1 MKMKKI
7 ISILF
12 CCACAFS
19 APVELCASFECDDC
33 YSIHVSKVD
42 SLEKEQWLLKDSVEC
57 ECGMW
62 LPPSFKIK
70 NFPGESL
77 SGTGGGC
84 VSIGERGRKMKMP
97 VEPQMVVQIGR
108 ASCRERV

>member
-1 MKMKKI
+1 MKRFLG
-7 ISILF
+7 LF
-12 CCACAFS
+12 CSYVCAFS
-19 APVELCASFECDDC
+19 APIELCASFECDDC
-33 YSIHVSKVD
+33 YSIRVSNVD
-42 SLEKEQWLLKDSVEC
+42 SLEKKQWLLKDSVEC

-84 VSIGERGRKMKMP
+84 VSIGENGGKMKMP
-97 VEPQMVVQIGR
+97 MEYAFQQQIDKE
-108 ASCRERV
+108 SSK